1 MDTLNEAVAAL
12 PKRRGRPKGT
22 KDSKQRKPRG
32 APEKP
37 FGRSTNYLHYRTG
50 NLTIVAKGPVNTGKR
65 RGAFALWVAQCDCG
79 ETKIVTS
86 RAIRLGEVKTCGR
99 SECPFR
105 AAMFAT
111 NLNKALGD
119 KVREQII
126 NKGAKYPFKLTAD
139 EVRALTKQP
148 CTLCGSKGAGH
159 ELRCYHPSEGYTV
172 SNTYSICRKCVGIV
186 PIGSGYT
193 PGWLEVMEHI
203 LKVCTHL
210 SLVGHMADS
219 VRQGIED
226 AMLVES
232 HEEIEPK
239 TISITMLCV

>member
-1 MDTLNEAVAAL
+1 MDTQNDAVVAL
-12 PKRRGRPKGT
+12 PAQRGRPKGST
-22 KDSKQRKPRG
+22 DGQPRKPRG
-32 APEKP
+32 APAKP
-37 FGRSTNYLHYRTG
+37 FGRSTNYLHHRTG
-50 NLTIVAKGPVNTGKR
+50 NLTIVAKGPVNTGKSK
-65 RGAFALWVAQCDCG
+65 GAFALWVAQCDCG

-86 RAIRLGEVKTCGR
+86 RSIRLGEVKTCGK
-99 SECPFR
+99 SGCPFR

-111 NLNKALGD
+111 NLNKALGN

-193 PGWLEVMEHI
+193 PDWLEVMGHI

-219 VRQGIED
+219 VRQKIAESIENIN
-226 AMLVES
+226 VE
-232 HEEIEPK
+232 ETTEVNVNV
-239 TISITMLCV
+239 LCV